1 MLSVAPPKRRFCR
14 FLYYP
19 RFLRSTPPPTLER
32 AVGQKRTA
40 TQSVVSTYLIKKLN
54 EKRKK
59 KLAKISFSAGGFARS
74 LPDSATCVLRTQ
86 RSLMCGFASFFASS
100 FLTATAE
107 CLCYSPKGQN
117 RERKSPFHI
126 RTADM
131 LSTWDNSP
139 NYEWRVRCSVVE
151 ARLKKGTVYTV
162 LYLATTAE
170 ELAQNLMSENIPGI
184 WSLAAQAHRRRRRL
198 LSARFH
204 LSLCL
209 SRPAFLG
216 SVEIVEQRGGGK
228 EGGREE
234 GSFIIAAAGDGGDGD
249 GRQYTLGKLPSFR
262 RF

>member
-1 MLSVAPPKRRFCR
+1 MFSVAPPKRRFCR

-19 RFLRSTPPPTLER
+19 WFLRSTPPPTLER

-40 TQSVVSTYLIKKLN
+40 TQSVVITYLIKKLN

-59 KLAKISFSAGGFARS
+59 NSPKYRSQHVVLPDDCQTALPAYSARS
-74 LPDSATCVLRTQ
+74 DLLCVV
-86 RSLMCGFASFFASS
+86 SPVFFASS

-126 RTADM
+126 RTGDM
-131 LSTWDNSP
+131 LSTSDNSP
-139 NYEWRVRCSVVE
+139 NYGWRVRCWLVE
-151 ARLKKGTVYTV
+151 ARPKKRELCT
-162 LYLATTAE
+162 LSLATTAE
-170 ELAQNLMSENIPGI
+170 KLGPKPDEWEYSWHLVPRRT
-184 WSLAAQAHRRRRRL
+184 SLSSS
-198 LSARFH
+198 SAYLVRAFP
-204 LSLCL
+204 SVAVPFATCV
-209 SRPAFLG
+209 SRKC
-216 SVEIVEQRGGGK
+216 EIVEQRGGGK
-228 EGGREE
+228 EGGRKE